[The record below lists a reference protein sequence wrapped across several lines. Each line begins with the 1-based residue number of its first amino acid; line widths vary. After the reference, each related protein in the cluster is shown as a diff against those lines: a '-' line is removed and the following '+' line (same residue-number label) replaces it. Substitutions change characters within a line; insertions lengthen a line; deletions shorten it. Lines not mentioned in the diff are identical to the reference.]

1 MEVNNSGENNTKKK
15 QDTMLIA
22 GVVIAAAVI
31 LIAVLVVALVFATS
45 NSSSSSSFGS
55 VNNVKIQKV
64 IQKEWDESTQD
75 EDVPGFVKKINELSD
90 FKVISVEKGDNDFYK
105 VTLSVSSPYIN
116 DDLMKYQ
123 DENKDN
129 EKSEEEMD
137 SAITNIILNANLK
150 SSEQYV
156 YVIKDANGEYHT
168 QFTEEFVDAMYGYAY
183 LNAKQSLDGE
193 KAFFIEGG

>member
-1 MEVNNSGENNTKKK
+1 MEINNPGENNTKKK

-22 GVVIAAAVI
+22 GVVIAAVI

-45 NSSSSSSFGS
+45 NSSSSFGS

-156 YVIKDANGEYHT
+156 YVIKNANGEYHT

>member
-1 MEVNNSGENNTKKK
+1 
-15 QDTMLIA
+15 MLIA
-22 GVVIAAAVI
+22 GVVIAAVI

-45 NSSSSSSFGS
+45 NSSSSFGS

-137 SAITNIILNANLK
+137 SAITNIILNAN
-150 SSEQYV
+150 
-156 YVIKDANGEYHT
+156 
-168 QFTEEFVDAMYGYAY
+168 
-183 LNAKQSLDGE
+183 
-193 KAFFIEGG
+193 

>member
-1 MEVNNSGENNTKKK
+1 MEINNPGENNTKKK

-75 EDVPGFVKKINELSD
+75 DDVPGFVKKINELSD

-150 SSEQYV
+150 IY
-156 YVIKDANGEYHT
+156 
-168 QFTEEFVDAMYGYAY
+168 
-183 LNAKQSLDGE
+183 
-193 KAFFIEGG
+193 